1 MPNWWEHES
10 LRVHGD
16 RLWLDGMALE
26 DVARE
31 HGTPLYVYS
40 RATVQRQ
47 LRRLEDALARVTDR
61 YRIFYAMKANRCPG
75 VLAAVREVPGIG
87 VDTCSPREIDHAL
100 AQGFAREDIS
110 FNAGMLSDRDLAHA
124 ASRGVHCTLDSFS
137 ALRRYGARVPRGTP
151 VALRFDP
158 GITTGYGGGDVTAY
172 GGGKFGFEP
181 AECPRALE
189 AAAEA
194 GLRVDGV
201 HMHIGW
207 GLPEEAL
214 PQVEAAF
221 ARLAALARQVP
232 GLRTV
237 NVGGGLGGR
246 FQASDRP
253 LPLEA
258 WSAVL
263 ERHLAPL
270 DVELACEPGT
280 FVVAPAGVLLV
291 EVNTVEER
299 RGTRWVG
306 IDAGHALNPC
316 PALYDI
322 PLEVVPLRAPQ
333 APPLHAYTVAGHIN
347 EAVDVWARGRP
358 LPEVREGELLALLPT
373 GAYGASMASDHCL
386 RGGVKEVVL

>member
-1 MPNWWEHES
+1 M
-10 LRVHGD
+10 
-16 RLWLDGMALE
+16 DGVALE

-61 YRIFYAMKANRCPG
+61 YRIFYAMKANRSPG
-75 VLAAVREVPGIG
+75 VLRAVRDVPGVG
-87 VDTCSPREIDHAL
+87 VDTCSPREVDHAL
-100 AQGFAREDIS
+100 AHGFTPEALS
-110 FNAGMLSDRDLAHA
+110 FNAGMLSDRDLAHVA
-124 ASRGVHCTLDSFS
+124 ARGVHCTLDSFS
-137 ALRRYGARVPRGTP
+137 ALRRYGARVPPGTR
-151 VALRFDP
+151 VGLRFDP
-158 GITTGYGGGDVTAY
+158 GISTGYGGGGVTAY
-172 GGGKFGFEP
+172 GGSKFGFEP
-181 AECPRALE
+181 SECGRALE
-189 AAAEA
+189 AAAAA

-221 ARLAALARQVP
+221 ARLAALARRVP

-246 FQASDRP
+246 FQAGDTPLSLQSWSDA
-253 LPLEA
+253 LA
-258 WSAVL
+258 
-263 ERHLAPL
+263 RHLAPL

-322 PLEVVPLRAPQ
+322 PLEVVPLRNPL
-333 APPLHAYTVAGHIN
+333 APPLHASSVAGHIN
-347 EAVDVWARGRP
+347 EAVDVWARNRL

-373 GAYGASMASDHCL
+373 GAYGASMASDHCM
-386 RGGVKEVVL
+386 RGAVKEVVL

>member
-1 MPNWWEHES
+1 MPTWWEHES
-10 LRVHGD
+10 LRVHGE
-16 RLWLDGMALE
+16 RLWMDGVALE

-40 RATVQRQ
+40 RSTVRRQ

-75 VLAAVREVPGIG
+75 VLGAVREVPGVG
-87 VDTCSPREIDHAL
+87 VDTCSPREVDHAL
-100 AQGFAREDIS
+100 AHGFTPEELS
-110 FNAGMLSDRDLAHA
+110 FNAGMLSDRDLAHVA
-124 ASRGVHCTLDSFS
+124 GRGVYCTLDSFS
-137 ALRRYGARVPRGTP
+137 ALRRYGARVPAGTR
-151 VALRFDP
+151 VGLRFDP
-158 GITTGYGGGDVTAY
+158 GITTGYGGGAVTAY

-181 AECPRALE
+181 ADCGQALE
-189 AAAEA
+189 AAAAA
-194 GLRVDGV
+194 GLRVDSV

-207 GLPEEAL
+207 GLSEEAL

-221 ARLAALARQVP
+221 ARLAALGRQVP
-232 GLRTV
+232 GLRAV

-246 FQASDRP
+246 FQARDRP

-258 WSAVL
+258 WSDAL
-263 ERHLAPL
+263 ARHLAPL
-270 DVELACEPGT
+270 DVELVCEPGT

-322 PLEVVPLRAPQ
+322 PLEVVPLRAPL
-333 APPLHAYTVAGHIN
+333 APPVHPCTVAGHIN
-347 EAVDVWARGRP
+347 EAVDVWARSRP
-358 LPEVREGELLALLPT
+358 LPDVREGALLALLPT